1 MLSYLKLYRINSLL
15 TVIQS
20 RLRHGPLGSCLG
32 IYFPWNLA
40 RIKSFV
46 FQPTSTLFLGKVS
59 QMIIDGSWMLNVFI
73 FPFLF
78 SELILNLIASVV
90 AMFYYPNPLLV
101 PGGSVRFPSLELPFS
116 SNQPCKF
123 ARSSK
128 SSTET
133 DLTVLQTPPSAT
145 PRMCTTR
152 PSWGGSRG
160 GTGRHSPSNS
170 SRSWRQSST
179 RLTTQMSSPGRSWP
193 VK

>member
-59 QMIIDGSWMLNVFI
+59 QMIIDGNWMLNVFI

-128 SSTET
+128 SSARQRLIWLYCRPRPQLPLGCARR
-133 DLTVLQTPPSAT
+133 DLPEEEAEAEQDDILPPTARGAGDSLQPDSL
-145 PRMCTTR
+145 PRCLHQ
-152 PSWGGSRG
+152 GGAG
-160 GTGRHSPSNS
+160 
-170 SRSWRQSST
+170 
-179 RLTTQMSSPGRSWP
+179 M
-193 VK
+193 